1 MTKPLKDRFI
11 LLKQYF
17 RQEEVRSLFIVLT
30 SVFVSALGSTI
41 IITGVWPYLEVVR
54 YDNSNLL
61 PICIH
66 LLIHKIIE
74 DYYSLIFDYCI
85 QILIQLDDS
94 VQLDEYGYVVA
105 ADALAQMIFSPIF
118 GYICDRMGS
127 IRLVSLTCSLIF
139 TLGHLFYSS
148 IALVPKTIGFLV
160 QARLYAIFIARFLVG
175 IGTGNQYFFEMARF
189 WGDLI
194 RCLLT

>member
-54 YDNSNLL
+54 SDNANLL

-66 LLIHKIIE
+66 LLILE
-74 DYYSLIFDYCI
+74 DYYSLIFDCCI
-85 QILIQLDDS
+85 QIFIQLDDS

-127 IRLVSLTCSLIF
+127 IRLVSLTCSVIF

-175 IGTGNQYFFEMARF
+175 IGTGNQYFFEIARI
-189 WGDLI
+189 WGDCSFNL
-194 RCLLT
+194 RA

>member
-1 MTKPLKDRFI
+1 MPEIMTKPLKDRFI

-54 YDNSNLL
+54 SDNSNLL
-61 PICIH
+61 PIYIY
-66 LLIHKIIE
+66 LLTLMTDIWYHIKI
-74 DYYSLIFDYCI
+74 LK
-85 QILIQLDDS
+85 QLDDS

-118 GYICDRMGS
+118 GYICDRIGS

-175 IGTGNQYFFEMARF
+175 IGTG
-189 WGDLI
+189 
-194 RCLLT
+194 T

>member
-1 MTKPLKDRFI
+1 MYPFTNI
-11 LLKQYF
+11 N
-17 RQEEVRSLFIVLT
+17 
-30 SVFVSALGSTI
+30 
-41 IITGVWPYLEVVR
+41 W
-54 YDNSNLL
+54 
-61 PICIH
+61 
-66 LLIHKIIE
+66 IIE
-74 DYYSLIFDYCI
+74 DYYSLIFDCCI
-85 QILIQLDDS
+85 HIFIQLDDS

-175 IGTGNQYFFEMARF
+175 IGTGNQYFFEISRF
-189 WGDLI
+189 LGWL
-194 RCLLT
+194 CLLT

>member
-54 YDNSNLL
+54 SDNSNLL

-66 LLIHKIIE
+66 LIE

-175 IGTGNQYFFEMARF
+175 IGTGNQYFFEKARF
-189 WGDLI
+189 WGD
-194 RCLLT
+194 CNNVF

>member
-1 MTKPLKDRFI
+1 M
-11 LLKQYF
+11 
-17 RQEEVRSLFIVLT
+17 
-30 SVFVSALGSTI
+30 
-41 IITGVWPYLEVVR
+41 
-54 YDNSNLL
+54 
-61 PICIH
+61 
-66 LLIHKIIE
+66 
-74 DYYSLIFDYCI
+74 
-85 QILIQLDDS
+85 
-94 VQLDEYGYVVA
+94 QLDEYGYVVA

-175 IGTGNQYFFEMARF
+175 IGTGNQYLFDITRF
-189 WGDLI
+189 WGI
-194 RCLLT
+194 RCPLT

>member
-1 MTKPLKDRFI
+1 MPEIMTKPVKDRFI

-17 RQEEVRSLFIVLT
+17 QQEEVRSLFIVLT

-54 YDNSNLL
+54 SDNSNLL
-61 PICIH
+61 PICIY
-66 LLIHKIIE
+66 LVIQRPLMTNIWYLIKI
-74 DYYSLIFDYCI
+74 LK
-85 QILIQLDDS
+85 QLDDS

-118 GYICDRMGS
+118 GYICDRIGS

-175 IGTGNQYFFEMARF
+175 VGTG
-189 WGDLI
+189 
-194 RCLLT
+194 T

>member
-54 YDNSNLL
+54 SDNSNLL
-61 PICIH
+61 TICIH
-66 LLIHKIIE
+66 LLIIIE
-74 DYYSLIFDYCI
+74 DYYSLISDCCI
-85 QILIQLDDS
+85 QIFIQLDDS

-175 IGTGNQYFFEMARF
+175 IGTGNQYFFEIARF
-189 WGDLI
+189 WVNQSDVF
-194 RCLLT
+194 

>member
-17 RQEEVRSLFIVLT
+17 LQEEVRSLFIVLT

-54 YDNSNLL
+54 SDNSNLL
-61 PICIH
+61 TICIH
-66 LLIHKIIE
+66 LLIYKIIE
-74 DYYSLIFDYCI
+74 DYYSLIFDCCI
-85 QILIQLDDS
+85 HIFIQLDDS

-175 IGTGNQYFFEMARF
+175 IGTGNQYFFEIARF
-189 WGDLI
+189 NQSDVF
-194 RCLLT
+194 

>member
-54 YDNSNLL
+54 SDNSNLL
-61 PICIH
+61 PKCIH
-66 LLIHKIIE
+66 LLINNRRLL
-74 DYYSLIFDYCI
+74 SLIFDCCI
-85 QILIQLDDS
+85 QIFIQLDDS

-175 IGTGNQYFFEMARF
+175 IGTGNQYFFEIARF
-189 WGDLI
+189 WGI